1 MGKSAV
7 KYPPVLHF
15 VSPMKLNSRF
25 YLSLIYIGIIAG
37 LIGTCLTYLLHY
49 IQHFAFGYGLNGED
63 MSFREGVLQSSPER
77 RWMVLTLCG
86 LVAGLGWFAIHRF
99 GKPLRS
105 IKEGLDE
112 PQQGVPFFKTVAHA
126 LLQIITVGLGSPLGR
141 EVAPREISVAFGSL
155 WVRRMGLTDVDAK
168 LILACASG
176 AGLTAVYNVPLAA
189 TIFILETMVM
199 SMSTRSLGAA
209 LVTVV
214 IATCVSRFF
223 LGDLVQYHQVVP
235 FEINPP
241 LLVFAGI
248 IGILTALLVQAFR
261 FSGEKVPFWKRT
273 DKRMMVLAVV
283 LFSLIGAISMIQPEI
298 LGNGKAGNQLTF
310 GEMLTWQESVQLLG
324 LKWIVVILALAAGAY
339 GGLITPSMMLGST
352 FAYALAIGWNTLF
365 PHLSL
370 EGAAIV
376 GACVFLG
383 IMQKMPMTSI
393 VFLLELTRSNA
404 ETLMPLTLAMGTAIA
419 TERLWK
425 KYRKR

>member
-1 MGKSAV
+1 
-7 KYPPVLHF
+7 
-15 VSPMKLNSRF
+15 MKLNHRF
-25 YLSLIYIGIIAG
+25 YLSLIYVGIIAG
-37 LIGTCLTYLLHY
+37 LVGTCLTYFLHY
-49 IQHFAFGYGLNGED
+49 IQHVAFNYGINGEE
-63 MSFREGVLQSSPER
+63 MSFREGVAQSSPER
-77 RWMVLTLCG
+77 RWFVLTLCG
-86 LVAGLGWFAIHRF
+86 LVVGLGWHAIHRY
-99 GKPLRS
+99 GPKLRTV
-105 IKEGLDE
+105 KQGLDD
-112 PQQGVPFFKTVAHA
+112 PQQGVPFFKTVSHA

-141 EVAPREISVAFGSL
+141 EVAPREISVAFGSV
-155 WVRRMGLTDVDAK
+155 WVRRMGLSDIDAK

-199 SMSTRSLGAA
+199 SINKRALGAA

-223 LGDLVQYHQVVP
+223 LGDLVQYSQVIP
-235 FEINPP
+235 FEINIS
-241 LLVFAGI
+241 LLMFSGI
-248 IGILTALLVQAFR
+248 MGILTALLVQVFR
-261 FSGEKVPFWKRT
+261 VSGERVPFWHRT
-273 DKRMMVLAVV
+273 DKRMIILAVI
-283 LFSLIGAISMIQPEI
+283 LFCVIGAISMFQPEI

-310 GEMLTWQESVQLLG
+310 GEMLTWQASLQLMV

-352 FAYALAIGWNTLF
+352 FAYALAIGWNMLF
-365 PHLSL
+365 THLSL

-425 KYRKR
+425 KYRKLE

>member
-1 MGKSAV
+1 
-7 KYPPVLHF
+7 
-15 VSPMKLNSRF
+15 MKLNYRF
-25 YLSLIYIGIIAG
+25 YLSLIYVGIIAG
-37 LIGTCLTYLLHY
+37 LVGTCLTYFLHY
-49 IQHFAFGYGLNGED
+49 IQHVAFNYGINGEE
-63 MSFREGVLQSSPER
+63 MSFREGVVQSSPER
-77 RWMVLTLCG
+77 RWFVLTLCG
-86 LVAGLGWFAIHRF
+86 LVVGLGWQAIHCY
-99 GKPLRS
+99 GPKLRTV
-105 IKEGLDE
+105 KQGLDD
-112 PQQGVPFFKTVAHA
+112 PQQGVPFFKTISHA

-141 EVAPREISVAFGSL
+141 EVAPREISVAFGSV
-155 WVRRMGLTDVDAK
+155 WVRRMGLSDIDAK

-199 SMSTRSLGAA
+199 SINTRALGAA

-223 LGDLVQYHQVVP
+223 LGDLVQYNQVIP
-235 FEINPP
+235 FEINIS
-241 LLVFAGI
+241 LLMFSGI
-248 IGILTALLVQAFR
+248 MGILTALLVQAFR
-261 FSGEKVPFWKRT
+261 VSGERVPFWHHT
-273 DKRMMVLAVV
+273 DKRMIILAVI
-283 LFSLIGAISMIQPEI
+283 LFCVIGAISMFQPEI

-310 GEMLTWQESVQLLG
+310 GEMLTWQASLQLMV
-324 LKWIVVILALAAGAY
+324 LKWIVVILALTAGAY

-352 FAYALAIGWNTLF
+352 FAYALAIGWNMLF

-425 KYRKR
+425 KYRKP

>member
-1 MGKSAV
+1 
-7 KYPPVLHF
+7 
-15 VSPMKLNSRF
+15 MKLNHRF
-25 YLSLIYIGIIAG
+25 YLSLIYVGIIAG
-37 LIGTCLTYLLHY
+37 LVGTCLTYFLHY
-49 IQHFAFGYGLNGED
+49 IQHVAFNYAINGEE
-63 MSFREGVLQSSPER
+63 MSFREGVAQSSPER
-77 RWMVLTLCG
+77 RWFVLTLCG
-86 LVAGLGWFAIHRF
+86 LVVGLGWQAIHRC
-99 GKPLRS
+99 GPKLRTV
-105 IKEGLDE
+105 KQGLDD
-112 PQQGVPFFKTVAHA
+112 PQQGLPFFKTVSHA

-141 EVAPREISVAFGSL
+141 EVAPREISVAFGSV
-155 WVRRMGLTDVDAK
+155 WVRRMGLSDIDAK

-199 SMSTRSLGAA
+199 SINTRALGAA

-223 LGDLVQYHQVVP
+223 LGDLVQYNQVIP
-235 FEINPP
+235 FEINIS
-241 LLVFAGI
+241 LLMFSGI
-248 IGILTALLVQAFR
+248 MGILTALLVQAFR
-261 FSGEKVPFWKRT
+261 ASGERVPFGHRT
-273 DKRMMVLAVV
+273 DKRMIILAVI
-283 LFSLIGAISMIQPEI
+283 LFCVIGAISMFQPEI

-310 GEMLTWQESVQLLG
+310 GEILTWQASLQLMV

-352 FAYALAIGWNTLF
+352 FAYASAIGWNMLF

-425 KYRKR
+425 KYRKL

>member
-1 MGKSAV
+1 MIV
-7 KYPPVLHF
+7 YEIKYSFLPF
-15 VSPMKLNSRF
+15 
-25 YLSLIYIGIIAG
+25 
-37 LIGTCLTYLLHY
+37 TYLYWDCRRACWYL
-49 IQHFAFGYGLNGED
+49 FNL
-63 MSFREGVLQSSPER
+63 SSSLYSTFCL
-77 RWMVLTLCG
+77 WI
-86 LVAGLGWFAIHRF
+86 WIY

-105 IKEGLDE
+105 IKQGLDD
-112 PQQGVPFFKTVAHA
+112 PQQGLPFFKTISHA

-141 EVAPREISVAFGSL
+141 EVAPREISVAFGSA
-155 WVRRMGLTDVDAK
+155 WVRRMGLSDIDAK
-168 LILACASG
+168 LVLACASG

-199 SMSTRSLGAA
+199 SINTRALGAA

-223 LGDLVQYHQVVP
+223 LGDLVQYHQVVS
-235 FEINPP
+235 FEINPS

-248 IGILTALLVQAFR
+248 IGILTALLVQVFR
-261 FSGEKVPFWKRT
+261 FSGEQVPFWKRT
-273 DKRMMVLAVV
+273 DKRIIILAVG
-283 LFSLIGAISMIQPEI
+283 LFSLIGMISMLQPEI

-324 LKWIVVILALAAGAY
+324 LKWLVVILALAAGAY

-425 KYRKR
+425 KYRTC